1 MGKNN
6 DQKHPQITSQFIN
19 QEIQI
24 ANKHYILDKLIKK
37 LKNTVIFVLFLL
49 IRRENIDTNFLKI
62 NLAIYIKDIQ
72 NAYIFWSINS
82 TSRKLS

>member
-6 DQKHPQITSQFIN
+6 DQKHPQITSHFIN

-37 LKNTVIFVLFLL
+37 
-49 IRRENIDTNFLKI
+49 
-62 NLAIYIKDIQ
+62 
-72 NAYIFWSINS
+72 
-82 TSRKLS
+82 

>member
-72 NAYIFWSINS
+72 NAYIF
-82 TSRKLS
+82 